1 MATSTERINQIMK
14 EKKLRQ
20 IDVLNLA
27 KPFQQKYNIKFS
39 KSHLS
44 QYVNGKSNPDNEKIF
59 LLSKIFGVTEAWLLG
74 YNVPRYER
82 LEETKINASLTPQ
95 SLKIPVLGTVAAG
108 IPISAVED
116 ILDYEEIPLTWQNQ
130 GEFFGLRIKGD
141 SMKPD
146 INNGDIVI
154 VKQQSTAYN
163 GDVVIALVNGDDVT
177 CKKFEKL
184 DNGIML
190 ISNNS
195 EYSPMYFSN
204 EEVVTK
210 PVVIIGRVVE
220 LRRKF

>member
-1 MATSTERINQIMK
+1 MATYTERINKIMK

-27 KPFQQKYNIKFS
+27 KPFQEKYNIKFY

-59 LLSKIFGVTEAWLLG
+59 LLSKVFGVSEAWLLG
-74 YNVPRYER
+74 YDVPRYKVT
-82 LEETKINASLTPQ
+82 EEFDEDISPKPQ
-95 SLKIPVLGTVAAG
+95 GLKIPVLGTVAAG

-116 ILDYEEIPLTWQNQ
+116 ILDYEEIPQSWQNQ

-146 INNGDIVI
+146 INDGDTVL
-154 VKQQSTAYN
+154 VKQQSTANN
-163 GDVVIALVNGDDVT
+163 GDVVIALVNGDDAT

-204 EEVVTK
+204 EEVTTK
-210 PVVIIGRVVE
+210 PVVIVGRVVE

>member
-1 MATSTERINQIMK
+1 VVEIMSNNNVGQRIFEARKRRKISRK
-14 EKKLRQ
+14 EVADFLQVHETTIKRYEDGNTKKLPTDR
-20 IDVLNLA
+20 L
-27 KPFQQKYNIKFS
+27 
-39 KSHLS
+39 
-44 QYVNGKSNPDNEKIF
+44 EKIAKY
-59 LLSKIFGVTEAWLLG
+59 LNTSIEYLMGW
-74 YNVPRYER
+74 
-82 LEETKINASLTPQ
+82 EEEQKPQ
-95 SLKIPVLGTVAAG
+95 GIKIPVLGTVAAG

-116 ILDYEEIPLTWQNQ
+116 ILDYEEIPQTWKNQ
-130 GEFFGLRIKGD
+130 GEFFGLKIKGD

-146 INNGDIVI
+146 INDGDTVI
-154 VKQQSTAYN
+154 VKQQSTANN
-163 GDVVIALVNGDDVT
+163 GDVVIALVNGDDAT

-210 PVVIIGRVVE
+210 PVVIVGRVVE